1 MKKPISYYDRMENAA
16 GTLMSRLS
24 TDPKQLQELFGI
36 SGVFPMILIFS
47 LIGCIII
54 SFCFGWKLAAVTFFA
69 ALPFILL
76 AAYLRI
82 RYEIQFEGMNAAV
95 YADSSRFATEA
106 IHAFRTVSALTM
118 EDSIVRRYS
127 DLLYQ
132 QQRKAMRKAWYAT
145 LIFAFSDSI
154 DLCAMALT
162 FWLVLSSFLFASQL
176 PRILTK

>member
-1 MKKPISYYDRMENAA
+1 
-16 GTLMSRLS
+16 
-24 TDPKQLQELFGI
+24 
-36 SGVFPMILIFS
+36 
-47 LIGCIII
+47 
-54 SFCFGWKLAAVTFFA
+54 LAAVTFFA

-95 YADSSRFATEA
+95 YANSSRFATEA

-118 EDSIVRRYS
+118 EDSIVQRYS
-127 DLLYQ
+127 DLLHQ
-132 QQRKAMRKAWYAT
+132 QQIKAMRKAWYAT

-162 FWLVLSSFLFASQL
+162 FWLVLSCSLFPLHDCRGYL
-176 PRILTK
+176 PSDIVQVRRPAACVERIRSRGILCCVHCHCTRRPVSRSVL